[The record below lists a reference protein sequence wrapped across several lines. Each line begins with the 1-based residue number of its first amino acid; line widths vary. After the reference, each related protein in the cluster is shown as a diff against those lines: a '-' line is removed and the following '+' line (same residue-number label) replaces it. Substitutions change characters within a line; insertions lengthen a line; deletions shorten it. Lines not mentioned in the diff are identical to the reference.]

1 VTEAAVPARL
11 RIVIADDTEDVRALL
26 RYTLE
31 LDGRFEV
38 VGQAADGMAAVDV
51 AAAEQPDA
59 IVLDLAM
66 PVLDGISAIPLLK
79 RAAPLAKII
88 VLSSFDAEQMADQA
102 LAAGAAGYV
111 EKATF
116 QALTDVLVETC
127 RFTAPL
133 PGDTSML
140 DDDDA
145 LTVRPAP
152 RPAEEDDRSVGDI
165 DATMRKA
172 RWVGAV
178 FALLQFSL
186 YTPPPGVRVPFPQVP
201 VALGVAAV
209 LVAINLLSLLGS
221 SRRDRFAV
229 RLGYVQLG
237 LDTAVILAIVW
248 LFSFDPTSALWALL
262 IVPVLEGALRLQLR
276 GAMGAWATT
285 SVAYLLRDLWAG
297 HHFAGQKFTMESVT
311 YRAGIVLIVAITTGH
326 LARSF
331 AKKSEQHCRARA
343 ESERRAELLGLVAT
357 AGRKLAALD
366 VDELLESVVQA
377 SVALGFDGVE
387 LCQFDATAKT
397 WHATHQRGAAA
408 ANPPDGTPLD
418 AGLAANVRARQETL
432 IVDATIPW
440 RQAGYRS
447 VVATPIR
454 AGDEVVAALIVAT
467 VSDAPVNPSEV
478 ECLELLAAQAG
489 VGVSNVRLLNRIR
502 HQALHDA
509 LTGLPNQLLFEDRVK
524 QSLAQAG
531 RINSPAA
538 LLFVDLDRFKKVN
551 DTLGHEFGNELLRQV
566 AGRLLGVIRSG
577 DTVARM
583 GGDEFTLLLPRL
595 SQIGDAGVVAGKVVE
610 AFRTPFVVG
619 SHQFFIT
626 PSVGIALFPSDGL
639 GYEALLKHADIA
651 MYRAKGRG
659 GNTYEMYF
667 AGRRE
672 EVAYPRL
679 ALEADLHHAL
689 PRKELYVAYQPQ
701 IDLTTGRVVAV
712 EALVRWRHSQLGE
725 VAPGEFLP
733 LAEEAGLIGTIDT
746 WVMQSACRQAQSW
759 RQAGLPEVRVAV
771 NVSGRHL
778 MHPRFAETVIQALK
792 RSGLVPTQ
800 LELEITEGVAVSE
813 MREAIAALARL
824 RGLGVRIAIDDFG
837 TGYSMLS
844 RLRQLPLDTLKIDRS
859 LVSEIVSAD
868 DDAPIISATIAMSAS
883 LGLEVVA
890 EGVETQAQLD
900 FLRRHGCQFAQGFLL
915 ARPSAPEVVAAL
927 LQKPTTL
934 AGVD

>member
-1 VTEAAVPARL
+1 MTNSAAPARL
-11 RIVIADDTEDVRALL
+11 RVIIADDTDDVRALL

-38 VGQAADGMAAVDV
+38 VAQVADGLAAVD
-51 AAAEQPDA
+51 AAEAEQPDA

-88 VLSSFDAEQMADQA
+88 VLSSFDAEHMADQA

-116 QALTDVLVETC
+116 QALTEVLAETC
-127 RFTAPL
+127 RFTAPVEVDVPGPGEDEGEL
-133 PGDTSML
+133 PTLSAL
-140 DDDDA
+140 HPPEDDDPP
-145 LTVRPAP
+145 VR
-152 RPAEEDDRSVGDI
+152 DI
-165 DATMRKA
+165 DVTMRKA
-172 RWVGAV
+172 RWVGVV

-186 YTPPPGVRVPFPQVP
+186 YTPPPGGRVPFPQTP
-201 VALGVAAV
+201 VAVAVAAALAAV
-209 LVAINLLSLLGS
+209 NGLSFLGS
-221 SRRDRFAV
+221 SRDERFAV

-237 LDTAVILAIVW
+237 LDTAVILAIIW
-248 LFSFDPTSALWALL
+248 LFSFDPSSALWALL
-262 IVPVLEGALRLQLR
+262 LVPVLEGALRLQLR

-297 HHFAGQKFTMESVT
+297 HHFAGQQFALESVT
-311 YRAGIVLIVAITTGH
+311 YRVGIVLIVAITTGH

-331 AKKSEQHCRARA
+331 AMKSEQHRRARA
-343 ESERRAELLGLVAT
+343 ESERRAELLGLVA
-357 AGRKLAALD
+357 ASGRKLAALD
-366 VDELLESVVQA
+366 VDELLDSVVRA

-387 LCQFDATAKT
+387 LCQFDAAAKT
-397 WHATHQRGAAA
+397 WHATHQRGVEHSR
-408 ANPPDGTPLD
+408 DGTPLD

-432 IVDATIPW
+432 VVDATAPW
-440 RQAGYRS
+440 GEAGYRS

-454 AGDEVVAALIVAT
+454 AGDEVVAALIVGTGSA
-467 VSDAPVNPSEV
+467 DRVNPSEV

-502 HQALHDA
+502 HQALHDG
-509 LTGLPNQLLFEDRVK
+509 LTGLPNQLLFEDRVN
-524 QSLAQAG
+524 QALAQAG

-551 DTLGHEFGNELLRQV
+551 DTLGHDFGNELLRQV

-595 SQIGDAGVVAGKVVE
+595 SQLGDAGVVASKTLE

-619 SHQFFIT
+619 SHQLFMT
-626 PSVGIALFPSDGL
+626 PSVGISVFPSDGL
-639 GYEALLKHADIA
+639 GYESLLKHADIA
-651 MYRAKGRG
+651 MYRAKARG
-659 GNTYEMYF
+659 GNTYEMYSS
-667 AGRRE
+667 GRRE

-701 IDLTTGRVVAV
+701 IDLTNGRIVAV
-712 EALVRWRHSQLGE
+712 EALVRWRHTQLGE
-725 VAPGEFLP
+725 VTPSEFLP
-733 LAEEAGLIGTIDT
+733 LAEEAGLISTIDT
-746 WVMQSACRQAQSW
+746 WVMQSACRQAQAW
-759 RQAGLPEVRVAV
+759 RQAGLPELRMAV

-792 RSGLVPTQ
+792 RSSVVPTQ

-813 MREAIAALARL
+813 MREAITSLSRL

-859 LVSEIVSAD
+859 FISEIAD
-868 DDAPIISATIAMSAS
+868 PDEDAPIISATIAMATS

-900 FLRRHGCQFAQGFLL
+900 FLRRHGCHLAQGFLL
-915 ARPSAPEVVAAL
+915 SRPCEPEVVAAL
-927 LQKPTTL
+927 LQQPTAPASL
-934 AGVD
+934 GG